1 MLKTHLKMI
10 KADGWF
16 ILDIQVNSSLLRESM
31 RLLDFRL
38 QIIFGAVLNYWEP
51 RLPKEPC
58 VGLKWY
64 FSRFDEYLCEP
75 KPIASFKE

>member
-10 KADGWF
+10 KAHGWF

-38 QIIFGAVLNYWEP
+38 QIIFGAVLIGNPAY
-51 RLPKEPC
+51 
-58 VGLKWY
+58 LKN
-64 FSRFDEYLCEP
+64 LV
-75 KPIASFKE
+75 

>member
-38 QIIFGAVLNYWEP
+38 QIIFGAVLIGNP
-51 RLPKEPC
+51 A
-58 VGLKWY
+58 
-64 FSRFDEYLCEP
+64 YLCEP